1 MQLNQKQI
9 QHIANLARLELTE
22 EELKKYSNQLSDI
35 LSYINQLKEVD
46 TANIEPTAQVTGLEN
61 VFRED
66 KVEKWDEDEVKIA
79 LEQARE
85 VEGGQIKVGRVLA

>member
-1 MQLNQKQI
+1 MKLNQKQI

>member
-35 LSYINQLKEVD
+35 LSYINQLKEAD
-46 TANIEPTAQVTGLEN
+46 TTNVEPTAQVTGMEN
-61 VFRED
+61 IFRED
-66 KVEKWDEDEVKIA
+66 TVEEWDKDEIEVA
-79 LEQARE
+79 LEQAGE
-85 VEGGQIKVGRVLA
+85 LEDGQVKVGRVLA